1 MATGHTEF
9 GLMFLSCAQET
20 IEKGLGPTNCTE
32 DAPTLP
38 QGCNKVVHGLLQ
50 AGYNVN
56 KLMMSFLWVSHHVT
70 THIAKVI
77 CSSLSLSRCCL
88 E

>member
-20 IEKGLGPTNCTE
+20 IEKGLGPTNCSE

-38 QGCNKVVHGLLQ
+38 QGCNKVVHG
-50 AGYNVN
+50 
-56 KLMMSFLWVSHHVT
+56 
-70 THIAKVI
+70 
-77 CSSLSLSRCCL
+77 CSSYLRNSTSYLRNSINSIATQTVKCKNS
-88 E
+88 